1 MEKYIRI
8 VADFWLRVIFA
19 RPATFFYRQQ
29 FASICL
35 PVDTVGGR
43 IPPLIL
49 QRSDRETG
57 HDQIQRGDKR
67 TVVGMENHKLVLPGH
82 LNHYGFL
89 FGGNLL
95 QWVDEYAWIAASLD
109 YPGAQFV
116 TVGMDK
122 VEFRKNIRNGTILK
136 FVIERGRV
144 GRTSVQ
150 YGVLVFRG
158 NGDECDNEL
167 LFSTNVALVNVD
179 AYGHKLALPRCME
192 ARRAD

>member
-1 MEKYIRI
+1 
-8 VADFWLRVIFA
+8 
-19 RPATFFYRQQ
+19 
-29 FASICL
+29 
-35 PVDTVGGR
+35 
-43 IPPLIL
+43 
-49 QRSDRETG
+49 
-57 HDQIQRGDKR
+57 
-67 TVVGMENHKLVLPGH
+67 MENHKLVLPGH

-95 QWVDEYAWIAASLD
+95 QWVDEYAWIAASLE

-116 TVGMDK
+116 TIGMDK

-158 NGDECDNEL
+158 NGDACDNEL
-167 LFSTNVALVNVD
+167 LFSTNVTFVNVD

-192 ARRAD
+192 RGAD